1 MLGKLK
7 SDGPAS
13 LGKSKILVLEA
24 LLRLRQASCHPGL
37 IDKRRA
43 SEASAKLDVL
53 LPRLDEVR
61 AEGHKALVFS
71 QFTSFLAI
79 LRARLDAAK
88 IPYQYL
94 DGDVEDWAARVAR
107 FQDDPEQSALPHQLE
122 GRRRGSEPHRRRL
135 RLHPN
140 PWWNPAVEAQA
151 VDRAH
156 RIGQG
161 KRVFVYRLL
170 CRDTVEEKVAAL
182 QESEARPRR
191 IYYQCLAEPGARPR
205 SRDVRDVALVNERDG
220 APPIPTTSERLRLT
234 LTAWSIDRV

>member
-1 MLGKLK
+1 MGQ
-7 SDGPAS
+7 AS

-43 SEASAKLDVL
+43 REASAKLDVL

-94 DGDVEDWAARVAR
+94 DGDVEDRAARVAR
-107 FQDDPEQSALPHQLE
+107 FQEDPEQTLFLISLKAGGVGLNLTAADYVFI
-122 GRRRGSEPHRRRL
+122 L
-135 RLHPN
+135 D

-156 RIGQG
+156 RIGQS

-182 QESEARPRR
+182 QEAKRG
-191 IYYQCLAEPGARPR
+191 LAESIINA
-205 SRDVRDVALVNERDG
+205 SQSLVRDLDRE
-220 APPIPTTSERLRLT
+220 T
-234 LTAWSIDRV
+234 LEMLLS